1 MIWHGIYKQL
11 VQVFIE
17 NISNQLFF
25 AIFVNAEKICSVW
38 KSCLNIFQ
46 QLFFGFLP
54 QLNTTIPGR
63 KDCSIHIQIHNIG
76 RVSQTYWFQY
86 CFGKNF
92 FIMGNQGKNNYTT
105 LTVLFI
111 NSSSKNQDDPVT
123 VSMCVCPYILIFL
136 AQPVKEYIH
145 IIRI

>member
-46 QLFFGFLP
+46 QLFFGLIFGVL
-54 QLNTTIPGR
+54 
-63 KDCSIHIQIHNIG
+63 
-76 RVSQTYWFQY
+76 
-86 CFGKNF
+86 FGKGAVWALNRLQF
-92 FIMGNQGKNNYTT
+92 QIAEGKTIFVFAAAVLAYAVPVLLGGNGYLSVYLCGIIMGN
-105 LTVLFI
+105 
-111 NSSSKNQDDPVT
+111 SSMPH
-123 VSMCVCPYILIFL
+123 P
-136 AQPVKEYIH
+136 AQPMNH
-145 IIRI
+145 P